1 MASRLDPRPGFYLS
15 RSRRKKRCC
24 LNHRRIIKKIRT
36 LMELLYTLFTQFKK
50 LSYFKA
56 FDLTLRL
63 WDQMSPCLLCW
74 CKHSFLIKWWWFY
87 TFLETWNIGNHLI
100 HSNSYSIYRLLSTMR
115 SSEEQVTTNLPAIL
129 YIGTSLVEG
138 TRGRFSVDKAILTW
152 FSTFHFILLF
162 VISALVII
170 HLLFLNEKDQTIF
183 QEFHLTKFHFTP
195 IIQSKIF

>member
-1 MASRLDPRPGFYLS
+1 MWTTNELFDTYTYQQSIHILYLLINSCRTRPYYGY
-15 RSRRKKRCC
+15 
-24 LNHRRIIKKIRT
+24 
-36 LMELLYTLFTQFKK
+36 
-50 LSYFKA
+50 
-56 FDLTLRL
+56 
-63 WDQMSPCLLCW
+63 
-74 CKHSFLIKWWWFY
+74 Y